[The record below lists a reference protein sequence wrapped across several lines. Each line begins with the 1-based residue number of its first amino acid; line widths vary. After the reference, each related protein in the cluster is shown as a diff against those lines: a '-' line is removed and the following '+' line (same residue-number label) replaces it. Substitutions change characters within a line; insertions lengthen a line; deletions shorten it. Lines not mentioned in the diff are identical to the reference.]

1 MLAQEMF
8 RQLVEQAEK
17 TVSSGESAQEFPL
30 LHKDR
35 ENIDEIVL
43 DSTIDG
49 TQYYLVRRRP
59 RSHNTIR
66 LSPRERAIAR
76 VVAQGLPNK
85 CIAKQLNI
93 SPWTVA
99 SYMRRIFSKLQV
111 TSRTASIAKLMQ
123 EDLLD

>member
-8 RQLVEQAEK
+8 AQLVEQAEK
-17 TVSSGESAQEFPL
+17 TVVSGKSAQELPVL
-30 LHKDR
+30 RKNQED
-35 ENIDEIVL
+35 IDEIVL
-43 DSTIDG
+43 DSTVDG

-59 RSHNTIR
+59 RSQNAIR

-76 VVAQGLPNK
+76 LVAQGWPNK

-99 SYMRRIFSKLQV
+99 SYMRRIFAKLQV
-111 TSRTASIAKLMQ
+111 TSRTATIAKLMQ